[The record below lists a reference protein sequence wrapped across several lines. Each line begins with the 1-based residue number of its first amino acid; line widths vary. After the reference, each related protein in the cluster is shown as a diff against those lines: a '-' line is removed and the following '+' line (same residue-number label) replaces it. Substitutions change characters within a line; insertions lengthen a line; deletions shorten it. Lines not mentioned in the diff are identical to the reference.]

1 MSEGAI
7 ARPYARP
14 PPPAPAWH
22 AAAPLPPPP
31 PPPPPP
37 TDVSL
42 AVLGI
47 RPPAASAYAAGR
59 TVGFEVTLSKAA
71 QVRGVPQLLIAA
83 GKAQRKATYVSGSG
97 SPTLVFQYVVGRS
110 DGTADVAV
118 GQGFLF
124 PKKSGIVS
132 GSESLGPGLP
142 AGIAGQ
148 SMAGVQFDA
157 VPPKVVGPV
166 AVPGVGTYAVGQALN
181 FVVRF
186 SEAVTVVGAPQ
197 ISVAGLS
204 AARQAIYV
212 SGSGSQE
219 LTFRYV
225 VQAGDSPA
233 GKKGLSLAKTIT
245 LPPSAAISDSAGNR
259 PALKISAAA
268 MKSVRIDATALAFL
282 GRQGGRS

>member
-1 MSEGAI
+1 M
-7 ARPYARP
+7 
-14 PPPAPAWH
+14 
-22 AAAPLPPPP
+22 
-31 PPPPPP
+31 
-37 TDVSL
+37 
-42 AVLGI
+42 
-47 RPPAASAYAAGR
+47 
-59 TVGFEVTLSKAA
+59 
-71 QVRGVPQLLIAA
+71 RGVPQLLIAA
-83 GKAQRKATYVSGSG
+83 GKAQRKATYVSGGG
-97 SPTLVFQYVVGRS
+97 SQTLLFQYVVGRS
-110 DGTADVAV
+110 DGTSDVAV

-132 GSESLGPGLP
+132 VAGAGSESLGPGLP
-142 AGIAGQ
+142 AGVAGL
-148 SMAGVQFDA
+148 SMTGVRFDA

-166 AVPGVGTYAVGQALN
+166 AVPGVGTYTVGQALN
-181 FVVRF
+181 FIVRF

-268 MKSVRIDATALAFL
+268 MKGVRIDTTAFAAL
-282 GRQGGRS
+282 GLQGSRP